1 VNAKE
6 RLLAACRR
14 QPVDRVPVWMMR
26 QAGRALPGYRGLRQK
41 HSFLELCKTP
51 ELAAEVSAEPVSALG
66 VDAAIIFSDILV
78 VAEAMGLA
86 LDVPDSG
93 PVLGSFSADR
103 EGIARLREFDPERE
117 TGYVGA
123 AIRALA
129 ARLGPE
135 FPVIGFAAAPWTL
148 ACYMLAGDSAG
159 NTAHRARQFLYA
171 DPNLLTA
178 LLEKIARATAAYLAM
193 QIRAGAVVVQLFD
206 TWAGELDRA
215 AYDAFALAATRLAI
229 EELRAGDVPVIL
241 YARGGGHLI
250 ESMARSGATVVGVDW
265 RTDLAD
271 VRRRIGSEFALQGN
285 VDPYALLGP
294 VESVE
299 RAAREAVAK
308 TGGVGH
314 VLNLGHGLL
323 PMTPVENAR
332 AFVCAGQA
340 ALAG

>member
-1 VNAKE
+1 VNRRE

-14 QPVDRVPVWMMR
+14 QPVDQVPVWIMR
-26 QAGRALPGYRGLRQK
+26 QAGRALPGYRALREK
-41 HSFLELCKTP
+41 HTFLELCKTP
-51 ELAAEVSAEPVSALG
+51 ELAAEVSAEPVDVLG

-78 VAEAMGLA
+78 VAEAMGLR

-93 PVLGSFSADR
+93 PVLGGFTGDR
-103 EGIARLREFDPERE
+103 AGVARLTEFDPERE

-135 FPVIGFAAAPWTL
+135 IPVIGFAAAPWTL
-148 ACYMLAGDSAG
+148 ACYMLSGTSAG

-171 DPNLLTA
+171 EPELLEG
-178 LLEKIARATAAYLAM
+178 LLEKIARATARYLAM
-193 QIRAGAVVVQLFD
+193 QIRTGAAAVQLFD

-215 AYDAFALAATRLAI
+215 AYDGFALPATRLAI
-229 EELRAGDVPVIL
+229 EELGAGDTPVIL
-241 YARGGGHLI
+241 YARGGGHLL
-250 ESMARSGATVVGVDW
+250 ESMARSGATVLGVDW
-265 RTDLAD
+265 RVDLAEA
-271 VRRRIGSEFALQGN
+271 RRRIGPELALQGN

-294 VESVE
+294 IASAE
-299 RAAREAVAK
+299 RAAREAVVK
-308 TGGVGH
+308 TGGMGH

-332 AFVCAGQA
+332 AFVRTGQ
-340 ALAG
+340 GVRVG